1 MPAIVT
7 STEEERPAAESSAYA
22 TRKRFITRPSLR
34 ARPVNAPNVPVR
46 PQHKP
51 TSQRR
56 RSDGAT
62 KQSPET

>member
-7 STEEERPAAESSAYA
+7 STEEERPAAEISAYA

-34 ARPVNAPNVPVR
+34 SRPVDAQKVPVR

-56 RSDGAT
+56 RGHGAT
-62 KQSPET
+62 EQSPER